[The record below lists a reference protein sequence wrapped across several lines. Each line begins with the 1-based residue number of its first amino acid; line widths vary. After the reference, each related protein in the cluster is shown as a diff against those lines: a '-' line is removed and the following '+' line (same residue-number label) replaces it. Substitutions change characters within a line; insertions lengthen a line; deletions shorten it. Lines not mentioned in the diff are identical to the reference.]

1 MNYQTE
7 KTIKEVASFALTLGV
22 IVLMLVA
29 IVAITKHENVGIEA
43 RCQAAGGQVLQS
55 PGNISK
61 CLLPVQK

>member
-7 KTIKEVASFALTLGV
+7 KTIREVAVYTLTWGV
-22 IVLMLVA
+22 IMLLLVGVM
-29 IVAITKHENVGIEA
+29 ILTKHENVGIEA

-61 CLLPVQK
+61 CLLPVK

>member
-7 KTIKEVASFALTLGV
+7 KTIKEVAAYALTLGV
-22 IVLMLVA
+22 IMLLLVA
-29 IVAITKHENVGIEA
+29 IVVLTKHENVGIEA

-55 PGNISK
+55 QGNISK